1 MKEHEES
8 TAVRVHLPCPDCG
21 SHDALCEYSDGHT
34 YCFSCNTYHGA
45 ERTCVFYEENY
56 TARGYEVRLSES

>member
-45 ERTCVFYEENY
+45 DEENELVSS
-56 TARGYEVRLSES
+56 TKKIIP